1 MGDWQ
6 ITGKFIKGI
15 FINYGR
21 VHNLPEKVKEDALEA
36 FFPLRSRKGDVV
48 DWVYLLGCFDQK
60 GDVVDWV
67 YLLGGLCRFWCR
79 VGPAAWWLGSRVLG
93 KRCYIIFQVRIF
105 LVFLCFDTSPVV
117 RSAGKLYFDALIF
130 KAFA

>member
-36 FFPLRSRKGDVV
+36 FFPLRSR
-48 DWVYLLGCFDQK
+48 K